1 MKKRQPSSWRFF
13 LGIFYFF
20 FLAVFSYLKTKNLK
34 CFQIVSELTA
44 IGRPHLDSSA
54 VETLRYALS
63 LNIYGKSPGVPWI
76 VRLCKAVRK
85 TCRRP
90 ADMGRR
96 RALACLFQ
104 ARLRGEMRPMP
115 VVQVHNKKEAQ

>member
-1 MKKRQPSSWRFF
+1 MKKRQPSGWRFF
-13 LGIFYFF
+13 WIFYFF
-20 FLAVFSYLKTKNLK
+20 FSAVFSYLKTKNLK
-34 CFQIVSELTA
+34 HFQIVSELTA
-44 IGRPHLDSSA
+44 TGGPLLDSSA

-63 LNIYGKSPGVPWI
+63 VNIYGKSPGVPWI
-76 VRLCKAVRK
+76 VRLCEAVRK
-85 TCRRP
+85 TCRSP
-90 ADMGRR
+90 VDMGRR